1 MLFAGILSRSR
12 ARCIAAASLLHNH
25 SLFSETLSTFI
36 TPLLSSPF
44 PLQSTIADAFWP
56 KLGCDRAYHD
66 GMPIGKEALF
76 VILGINDSKLDK
88 LIKKHGEVSLAVEMF
103 KVIKKQVWYKPDVY
117 LCNDLIV
124 ALTRW
129 KKMDGAMD
137 LLQSMRQE
145 DLFLDSQTYIEVNCG
160 FLQYGSP
167 ADAMNIYEDM
177 KKSPDLPEQLPF
189 RIL

>member
-88 LIKKHGEVSLAVEMF
+88 LIKKHVLRLVKIDM
-103 KVIKKQVWYKPDVY
+103 
-117 LCNDLIV
+117 V
-124 ALTRW
+124 AILTELER
-129 KKMDGAMD
+129 
-137 LLQSMRQE
+137 
-145 DLFLDSQTYIEVNCG
+145 
-160 FLQYGSP
+160 
-167 ADAMNIYEDM
+167 
-177 KKSPDLPEQLPF
+177 
-189 RIL
+189 